1 MSILVTIADYITDLM
16 SVDADKV
23 LVGRENATQETFSN
37 DYIVVDTLATTPNSH
52 SREYDWDNE
61 VETRTTS
68 LQGSFTIEFYGD
80 NAEVNANKFVNIQS
94 SQLGKDLQKQY
105 NITLYRPSSINNLKQ
120 QAGNKYFNR
129 FEIEIKIQYNQSF
142 EIDTLRIEEIPVEY
156 TQE

>member
-1 MSILVTIADYITDLM
+1 MILVAIADYITDLM
-16 SVDADKV
+16 SVGASKV
-23 LVGRENATQETFSN
+23 IVGRENATQETFSN
-37 DYIVVDTLATTPNSH
+37 DYIVVDTLTTTPQSH
-52 SREYDWDNE
+52 SREYDWDAE
-61 VETRTTS
+61 KETRITS

-94 SQLGKDLQKQY
+94 SQLGKGLQKQY

-129 FEIEIKIQYNQSF
+129 FEIEIMIQYNQSF
-142 EIDTLRIEEIPVEY
+142 EIDTLRIEKIPVEY